1 MTSSKQNY
9 KYYSNSRLSGN
20 ESKVFLETKMPLA
33 GGFLRNDQEKS
44 QDLLYPL
51 TLSFCEESCCV
62 QVNESINPNILFS
75 KYSYKTGAI
84 NTLVS
89 HLKGSANDIKKQIN
103 FSKILEVG
111 CNDFTFLK
119 NFINESKLIVGVD
132 PSDISKNNVI
142 PEINLI
148 NDFFCFEQS
157 ENIKAKYGLF
167 DAIFSS
173 NNFAHIEDIQD
184 YSRGIS
190 NLLKDDGSFVCEVHW
205 VGTIIDK
212 MQFPFIYH
220 EHLYYYTLK
229 SLQFLLRKS
238 GLYINDVQE
247 IDIHGGSIRI
257 FASKMEQE
265 KSNVSMF
272 LEKERSMGLYELNT
286 YKEFSKKIESLKKKS
301 KDFFNKV
308 KKENKNVFGYGAS
321 GQANSLMSF
330 FEISNDDLKFII
342 DDSPI
347 KDGLITPRNHIKIKN
362 RDFLIK
368 NTPDYIYVLAY
379 TFLNEIIDRNKSI
392 KCEWI
397 SAI

>member
-1 MTSSKQNY
+1 MTSLKENY
-9 KYYSNSRLSGN
+9 KYYSKSRISDK
-20 ESKVFLETKMPLA
+20 ESKVFLKTKMPLA
-33 GGFLRNDQEKS
+33 GGFLCNEEEKL
-44 QDLLYPL
+44 QDSLHPL
-51 TLSFCEESCCV
+51 TLSFCEESCSV
-62 QVNESINPNILFS
+62 QVNESIDPNILFS

-89 HLKGSANDIKKQIN
+89 HLKNSSDEIKKQIN
-103 FSKILEVG
+103 FNKILEVG

-119 NFINESKLIVGVD
+119 NFINESELIVGVD
-132 PSDISKNNVI
+132 PSDISKNNAI
-142 PEINLI
+142 PEIELV
-148 NDFFCFEQS
+148 NDFFCFKKS
-157 ENIKAKYGLF
+157 KDIKKQYGLF
-167 DAIFSS
+167 DTIFSS

-229 SLQFLLRKS
+229 SLQFLLKKS
-238 GLYINDVQE
+238 GLYVNDVQE

-257 FASKMEQE
+257 FASKTEQE
-265 KSNVSMF
+265 SVNVSMF
-272 LEKERSMGLYELNT
+272 IEKERSMGLYELNT

-301 KDFFNKV
+301 KDFFNKA

-362 RDFLIK
+362 RNFLTE

-379 TFLNEIIDRNKSI
+379 TFLNEIIERNKSI